1 MTRIMSAL
9 ALGGSLLLLA
19 GGTVAWTQSSPAQ
32 MVEQRQELMKSLFP
46 SYYREMAQVVR
57 GQSNDL
63 AAVATKATQASDT
76 LKKMAPLWPAGTN
89 REAVPK
95 TRAKPEVW
103 TQRAEFEGALT
114 KLIAETDAIGAAA
127 KSGNLD
133 AVKAQWLKVAEAC
146 GGCHGGPAKSGGKFR
161 FEEP

>member
-1 MTRIMSAL
+1 MARIISAA

-32 MVEQRQELMKSLFP
+32 MVEQRQELMKSLWP
-46 SYYREMAQVVR
+46 SYYQEMARVVR
-57 GQSNDL
+57 GQSNDVAGVAAKAGQASEAL
-63 AAVATKATQASDT
+63 KKAAVLFPPGTGRDT
-76 LKKMAPLWPAGTN
+76 
-89 REAVPK
+89 VQK

-103 TQRAEFEGALT
+103 SQRAEFEAALT
-114 KLIAETDAIGAAA
+114 KLITETDSIGAAA
-127 KSGNLD
+127 RSGNLD

-146 GGCHGGPAKSGGKFR
+146 GACHGGPAKSGGKFR

>member
-1 MTRIMSAL
+1 MARIISA

-32 MVEQRQELMKSLFP
+32 MVEQRQEIMKSLWP
-46 SYYREMAQVVR
+46 SYYQEMARVVR
-57 GQSNDL
+57 GQSSDVAGVATRASQASEAL
-63 AAVATKATQASDT
+63 KKAAVLFPQGS
-76 LKKMAPLWPAGTN
+76 G

-95 TRAKPEVW
+95 TRAKPEIW
-103 TQRAEFEGALT
+103 TQRAEFEAAMT
-114 KLIAETDAIGAAA
+114 KLVAETDAIGAAA
-127 KSGNLD
+127 RSGNLD

-146 GGCHGGPAKSGGKFR
+146 GACHGGPAKSGGKFR